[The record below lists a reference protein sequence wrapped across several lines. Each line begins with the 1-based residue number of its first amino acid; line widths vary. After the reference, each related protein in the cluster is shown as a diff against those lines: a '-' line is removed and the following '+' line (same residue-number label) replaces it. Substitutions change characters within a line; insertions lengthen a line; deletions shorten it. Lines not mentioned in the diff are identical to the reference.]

1 MECAPILHFPT
12 RAFLAPFFGRPKC
25 GIRAEGSSGL
35 SHLPP
40 CSSQPGAPPPPP
52 SGITRNHGHTKGE
65 AASVP
70 ALPVCPVAARFPS
83 QGLPQLRT
91 GARGKCGHARCSM
104 SPWRPLNP
112 ILLFT
117 LCRQQMQGS
126 QDRVAECTTSN
137 FDGMISM
144 LRPDESW
151 VAKWQRIGEF
161 PLPTH
166 TIHAYPPTL
175 CSSFSLAYRLLAC
188 VLHRE
193 TAAGAVRGQGGGTA
207 SRRTGIVASGDG
219 TNVLLLN
226 ASAPVRWW

>member
-1 MECAPILHFPT
+1 MALRKEKLRACLRCQFVQSPRDFHLKGCPNCEPVLEVSAAMLVAP
-12 RAFLAPFFGRPKC
+12 C
-25 GIRAEGSSGL
+25 G
-35 SHLPP
+35 
-40 CSSQPGAPPPPP
+40 PGVH
-52 SGITRNHGHTKGE
+52 STT
-65 AASVP
+65 
-70 ALPVCPVAARFPS
+70 F
-83 QGLPQLRT
+83 
-91 GARGKCGHARCSM
+91 
-104 SPWRPLNP
+104 
-112 ILLFT
+112 LLFT